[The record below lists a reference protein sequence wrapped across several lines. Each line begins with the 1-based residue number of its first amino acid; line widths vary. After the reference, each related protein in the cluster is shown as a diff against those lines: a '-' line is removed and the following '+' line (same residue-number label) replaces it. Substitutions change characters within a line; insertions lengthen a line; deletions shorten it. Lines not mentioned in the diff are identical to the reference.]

1 MIQFK
6 EKDKVIFSSEIVDAA
21 WIPRDGEK
29 ITFKGSDITYRV
41 QDVER
46 IYENKNTNPTV
57 IVQLISF
64 EKK

>member
-6 EKDKVIFSSEIVDAA
+6 EKDKVIFSSEIVDAT
-21 WIPRDGEK
+21 WIPRGGEK

-46 IYENKNTNPTV
+46 VYDGQNTKPTV